1 MLSAKDAY
9 KKTLNNI
16 KECVIEELYR
26 LENQIYDAI
35 KRGKF
40 FISNNGFLQIE
51 TKNRLEELGYKV
63 TVGTQYNEPYY
74 IISW

>member
-16 KECVIEELYR
+16 TECVTQELFM
-26 LENQIYDAI
+26 LENQINDAI
-35 KRGKF
+35 KIGKF
-40 FISNNGFLQIE
+40 YVSCTGFLQVE
-51 TKNRLEELGYKV
+51 TKRKLEELGYKV
-63 TVGTQYNEPYY
+63 NIGSQYNEPYY